1 MSKDDKHTIE
11 KLERRNKEL
20 EEGMRSIVA
29 WELAK
34 NGLAM
39 YRNTGAGSIAFKLVG
54 DSDE

>member
-1 MSKDDKHTIE
+1 MSDKQRIE
-11 KLERRNKEL
+11 EL
-20 EEGMRSIVA
+20 EKRNRELEQGMRSIVA